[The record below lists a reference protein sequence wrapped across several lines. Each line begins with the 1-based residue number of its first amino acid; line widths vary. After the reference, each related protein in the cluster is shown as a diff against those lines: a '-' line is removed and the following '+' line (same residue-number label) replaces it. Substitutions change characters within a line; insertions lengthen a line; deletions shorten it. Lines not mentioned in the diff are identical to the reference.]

1 MGAFSSTAYSAVAFS
16 VNTAS
21 TSSSSTRSSTQS
33 TAPRRKETSQRVV
46 LDDGTAITIKVLDGL
61 LIDDLL
67 ISGMKAE
74 GYRVMT
80 GRDVFPTVDRKL
92 KDYLIKTG
100 VIQE

>member
-1 MGAFSSTAYSAVAFS
+1 MAK
-16 VNTAS
+16 
-21 TSSSSTRSSTQS
+21 
-33 TAPRRKETSQRVV
+33 RKVVSKRVV
-46 LDDGTAITIKVLDGL
+46 LQDGTAITVTALDGI
-61 LIDDLL
+61 LIDDML

-80 GRDVFPTVDRKL
+80 GRDAFPDINRKL

>member
-1 MGAFSSTAYSAVAFS
+1 M
-16 VNTAS
+16 
-21 TSSSSTRSSTQS
+21 
-33 TAPRRKETSQRVV
+33 PRRKIVQKRVI
-46 LDDGTAITIKVLDGL
+46 LDDGSAVTVTAMDGIL
-61 LIDDLL
+61 TDDLL

-80 GRDVFPTVDRKL
+80 GKDVFPEVDRKV